1 MEFEFSFKPIDHQKS
16 DYSSNQLGG
25 FVEVYIE
32 GSFPDLTEVD
42 VVLIG
47 VAEYRGTA
55 TTGDAK
61 SLGKIRKE
69 YYQLYR
75 GTERLRIADLGN
87 VLVGEKTTDTFHLLA
102 EVLQECERRG
112 LFVLI
117 IGGGQ
122 DATFAQYLSC
132 VQQQKMVN
140 LVSVDA
146 RFDLGFDTDDLNA
159 NSYLSKII
167 QDEPNFLFNFSNI
180 GYQSFLVPQEGI
192 SLIDKLYF
200 DAHRLGLVRAEME
213 GVEPVLRNADIL
225 SVDMSCVRLSDAPAN
240 VAGSP
245 NGFSG
250 EEICKIMRY
259 AGLSGRLSSL
269 GIYEYECSMDV
280 NEHTAKLISQMM
292 WYFLE
297 GHFHRM
303 KRLTPNEKDF
313 VKYHV
318 SMRDGE
324 FDAVFYKNKQLN
336 KWWMEIPLV
345 GEQAVQFKDNYFIP
359 CTYQDY
365 QFASQGE
372 LPDRWWKAFQK
383 IN

>member
-87 VLVGEKTTDTFHLLA
+87 VLIGEKTTDTFHLLA

-122 DATFAQYLSC
+122 DATYAQYLSC

-213 GVEPVLRNADIL
+213 GVEPVLRDADIL

>member
-87 VLVGEKTTDTFHLLA
+87 VLIGEKTTDTFHLLA

-122 DATFAQYLSC
+122 DATYAQYLSC

-345 GEQAVQFKDNYFIP
+345 GEQAIQFKDNYFIP

>member
-1 MEFEFSFKPIDHQKS
+1 MEFEFSFKPIEHNKS
-16 DYSSNQLGG
+16 NYSSNQLGG
-25 FVEVYIE
+25 FVEVYTE
-32 GSFPDLTEVD
+32 GSFPDLTEAD

-47 VAEYRGTA
+47 VPEFRGTA
-55 TTGDAK
+55 TTGNAD
-61 SLGKIRKE
+61 SLAKIRKE

-75 GTERLRIADLGN
+75 GTERLRIADLGDI
-87 VLVGEKTTDTFHLLA
+87 LIGEKTTDTFHLLA
-102 EVLQECERRG
+102 EVLQECEQRG

-122 DATFAQYLSC
+122 DATFAQYRSC
-132 VQQQKMVN
+132 VQLQKMVN

-146 RFDLGFDTDDLNA
+146 RFDLGFEKDNLNA
-159 NSYLSKII
+159 NSYLSKLIN
-167 QDEPNFLFNFSNI
+167 DEPNFLFNFSNI
-180 GYQSFLVPQEGI
+180 GYQSFLVPQEAV
-192 SLIDKLYF
+192 SLIEKLYF
-200 DAHRLGLVRAEME
+200 DSYRLGVVRAEIE
-213 GVEPVLRNADIL
+213 EVEPVLRNADIL
-225 SVDMSCVRLSDAPAN
+225 SVDISCVSLSNAPAN

-269 GIYEYECSMDV
+269 GVYEYEMSSDI
-280 NEHTAKLISQMM
+280 NEQTAKLIAQMM

-297 GHFHRM
+297 GYFHRM
-303 KRLTPNEKDF
+303 KRLIPNDKDY

-318 SMRDGE
+318 SMRNGQ
-324 FDAVFYKNKQLN
+324 FDTVFYKNKQLN

-345 GEQAVQFKDNYFIP
+345 GDQLVQFKDHCFIP
-359 CTYQDY
+359 CSYQDY

-383 IN
+383 MN

>member
-1 MEFEFSFKPIDHQKS
+1 MEFEFSFKPIKHQKS

-25 FVEVYIE
+25 FVEVYVE
-32 GSFPDLTEVD
+32 GSFPDLTEAD

-47 VAEYRGTA
+47 VPEYRGT
-55 TTGDAK
+55 TTNGDAN

-75 GTERLRIADLGN
+75 GTERLRIADLGDI
-87 VLVGEKTTDTFHLLA
+87 LIGEKTTDTFHLLA

-122 DATFAQYLSC
+122 DATFAQYRSF
-132 VQQQKMVN
+132 VQLQKMVN

-146 RFDLGFDTDDLNA
+146 RFDLGLDTDNLNT

-180 GYQSFLVPQEGI
+180 GYQSFLVPQEAI

-200 DAHRLGLVRAEME
+200 DAHRLGVVRAELE

-269 GIYEYECSMDV
+269 GIYEYEYSMDV

-324 FDAVFYKNKQLN
+324 FDAVFYKNKKLN

-345 GEQAVQFKDNYFIP
+345 GEQAVHFKDNYFIP
-359 CTYQDY
+359 CSYQDY

>member
-55 TTGDAK
+55 TSGDAK

-87 VLVGEKTTDTFHLLA
+87 VLIGEKTTDTFHLLA

-146 RFDLGFDTDDLNA
+146 RFDLGFDKDDLNA

-345 GEQAVQFKDNYFIP
+345 GEQALQFKDNYFIP

>member
-1 MEFEFSFKPIDHQKS
+1 MEFEFSFKPIEHQKS

-25 FVEVYIE
+25 FVEVYTE
-32 GSFPDLTEVD
+32 GSFPDLTEAD

-47 VAEYRGTA
+47 VPEFRGTA
-55 TTGDAK
+55 TSGDAS
-61 SLGKIRKE
+61 SLVKIRKE
-69 YYQLYR
+69 YYKLYR
-75 GTERLRIADLGN
+75 GTERLRIADLGDI
-87 VLVGEKTTDTFHLLA
+87 LVGEKTTDTFHLLA

-112 LFVLI
+112 FFALI

-122 DATFAQYLSC
+122 DATFAQYRSC

-146 RFDLGFDTDDLNA
+146 RFDLGLENDDLNA

-167 QDEPNFLFNFSNI
+167 QDEPNFLFNYSNI
-180 GYQSFLVPQEGI
+180 GYQSFLVPQDGI

-200 DAHRLGLVRAEME
+200 DAQRLGVVRAEME

-225 SVDMSCVRLSDAPAN
+225 SIDINCVRLSDAPAN

-269 GIYEYECSMDV
+269 GVYEYEFSMDV
-280 NEHTAKLISQMM
+280 NKQTAKLIAQMM

-303 KRLTPNEKDF
+303 KRLTPNEEDF

-345 GEQAVQFKDNYFIP
+345 GEQAEQFKNHYFIP
-359 CTYQDY
+359 CSYQDY

-372 LPDRWWKAFQK
+372 LPDRWWKAYQK
-383 IN
+383 MN